1 MSRTYFSA
9 ASARTR
15 SESLFALASGGLL
28 LLLRPA
34 RT

>member
-1 MSRTYFSA
+1 MYYPA
-9 ASARTR
+9 ACARTR
-15 SESLFALASGGLL
+15 SEFLFALVSGGL

>member
-1 MSRTYFSA
+1 MSSFPILAHGARTA
-9 ASARTR
+9 VASA
-15 SESLFALASGGLL
+15 LAPIPGLL